1 MPARLRRAS
10 LFHGNR
16 AIPLRRGLF
25 LARAP
30 LRRRPQGVRA
40 LMLPRFLPLR
50 RPLGVPF
57 LLMEGGLPPLLLLVP
72 AVFLV
77 PGNFIGGTQPRRRQR
92 RLPAAEPPGDIA
104 AALDLAGGGG
114 VIPLSSAPADVS
126 GQLRE
131 AVPRVLLAKQYST
144 VEVLDRDTLLTFVEK
159 IEVGPKILPDG
170 YVKAPRKNAVYQQSV
185 KIYYK
190 FIGCLHIKPLQNF
203 PQNRVISE
211 QSEAI

>member
-72 AVFLV
+72 AVFPV
-77 PGNFIGGTQPRRRQR
+77 PGDFIGGTQPRRRQR
-92 RLPAAEPPGDIA
+92 RFPAAEPPGNIA

-131 AVPRVLLAKQYST
+131 AVPGVLLSEGRVLRRQRRLRP
-144 VEVLDRDTLLTFVEK
+144 LRDLLLEP
-159 IEVGPKILPDG
+159 IPA
-170 YVKAPRKNAVYQQSV
+170 VKFLCACCC
-185 KIYYK
+185 
-190 FIGCLHIKPLQNF
+190 FL
-203 PQNRVISE
+203 
-211 QSEAI
+211 